1 MSKGFTF
8 IELLVAIMIV
18 SILSVV
24 AVSSYQDYTLRTQ
37 RADAKAVLL
46 EAAARLE
53 RNYTAIRC
61 YDMTDVCGTGTA
73 VSLSTWGLDRSPKE
87 TSSTKRYEISF
98 TSISPTGFTLK
109 AHPVGSDPTCL
120 DLGLDNLGNQTV
132 SGTGS
137 VADCWQ
143 H

>member
-53 RNYTAIRC
+53 RNYT
-61 YDMTDVCGTGTA
+61 GN
-73 VSLSTWGLDRSPKE
+73 
-87 TSSTKRYEISF
+87 
-98 TSISPTGFTLK
+98 TL
-109 AHPVGSDPTCL
+109 L
-120 DLGLDNLGNQTV
+120 
-132 SGTGS
+132 
-137 VADCWQ
+137 
-143 H
+143 